1 MIMPSSVLRR
11 YTPPTCTL
19 AIVAKTSPLSRWV
32 GKSVVKDLRFELHFD
47 DPRQPEEKLVTIKG
61 DRTELDVLYEA
72 VSHYIQNFLNTSPQP
87 LPWTKLT
94 SSVQPDN
101 LEESESNTPET
112 ASPISLVTSAQ
123 PSENQES
130 ELPSTKLQPLK
141 PWTLP
146 LGITLQPK
154 GLVTH
159 ELVLGQ
165 LANEDSGSVVYL
177 SVLQLFDLATALD
190 DYAAEILALPNLNR
204 AGKAKVLPLWT
215 KAAAIVVLA
224 VGVTTAGVRWF
235 NQSQLTQETASL
247 SSASDAPEEVP
258 SNLAQEL
265 PTPTPSPLPSPPSPI
280 PTPTVPPS
288 LANAPTVPPP
298 KPVKPPAP
306 STRSSSPEP
315 APQRREIA
323 ITPPPQRPPAQPAPS
338 TPASPSTP
346 LPTQP
351 SRPPAPTGN
360 VPKSRSSTQVPAT
373 PPPLP
378 VFPPLDVT
386 PATPELPNVRS
397 SPSVTAR
404 RPSLPTDTEIESTE
418 LDDTNDAARGRL
430 FDTIPQVAQARTYLQ
445 QRWQPPEDLTKV
457 LEYRLFIAPDG
468 SIERI
473 IPLGQAS
480 QVHIE
485 KTGIPLVGKPFVSP
499 IQGDKNPTIRVVL
512 NPDGQVETFLEEMQ

>member
-1 MIMPSSVLRR
+1 MPLSSSVLRR

-19 AIVAKTSPLSRWV
+19 EIVAKTSPLSRWV

-47 DPRQPEEKLVTIKG
+47 DPRQPDEKLVTIKG

-87 LPWTKLT
+87 LPWTNLT
-94 SSVQPDN
+94 SSLQPDN
-101 LEESESNTPET
+101 PDESESNTPEP
-112 ASPISLVTSAQ
+112 ASPISIVTSDQ

-146 LGITLQPK
+146 LGITLQAK

-235 NQSQLTQETASL
+235 NQSQLTQETATL
-247 SSASDAPEEVP
+247 NTASDAPEEVP

-306 STRSSSPEP
+306 STRSSSPAP
-315 APQRREIA
+315 APQRQEIA

-346 LPTQP
+346 PPTQP

-360 VPKSRSSTQVPAT
+360 VPKSRSSTQLPAT

-386 PATPELPNVRS
+386 PATPELPDVMSR
-397 SPSVTAR
+397 PSVTAR
-404 RPSLPTDTEIESTE
+404 RPSLSTDMEIESTE

-430 FDTIPQVAQARTYLQ
+430 FDTIPQVAQARIYLQ
-445 QRWQPPEDLTKV
+445 QRWQPPEEVTKA

-480 QVHIE
+480 RVHIQE
-485 KTGIPLVGKPFVSP
+485 TGIPLVGEPFVSP
-499 IQGDKNPTIRVVL
+499 VEGDRNRTIRVVM
-512 NPDGQVETFLEEMQ
+512 NPNGQVETFLEPMP

>member
-1 MIMPSSVLRR
+1 MPLSSSVLRR

-19 AIVAKTSPLSRWV
+19 EIVAKTSPLSRWI

-61 DRTELDVLYEA
+61 DRAELDVLYEA
-72 VSHYIQNFLNTSPQP
+72 VSHYVQNFLNTSPQP
-87 LPWTKLT
+87 LPWMK
-94 SSVQPDN
+94 P
-101 LEESESNTPET
+101 TP
-112 ASPISLVTSAQ
+112 SAQ
-123 PSENQES
+123 PDHAENSESTPQEPTSPVSLITPDQPPDNQES
-130 ELPSTKLQPLK
+130 ELPATKLQPLK
-141 PWTLP
+141 QWTLP
-146 LGITLQPK
+146 LGVTLHPK

-165 LANEDSGSVVYL
+165 LANEDSGSGVDL

-204 AGKAKVLPLWT
+204 TDTAKVLPLWT
-215 KAAAIVVLA
+215 KAAAAVVLA

-235 NQSQLTQETASL
+235 NHSQLTQETASL
-247 SSASDAPEEVP
+247 SSGSDSAEEVP

-265 PTPTPSPLPSPPSPI
+265 PTPTPSPLPSPPSPL

-298 KPVKPPAP
+298 KPVTPPAP
-306 STRSSSPEP
+306 SARSSSPVP
-315 APQRREIA
+315 SPQRQEIG

-338 TPASPSTP
+338 TAASPSTSS
-346 LPTQP
+346 PTQP
-351 SRPPAPTGN
+351 SRPPAP
-360 VPKSRSSTQVPAT
+360 PPSTTQGSARPQAQTT

-378 VFPPLDVT
+378 IFPPLDVT
-386 PATPELPNVRS
+386 PATPERPESTNRLPVI
-397 SPSVTAR
+397 TR
-404 RPSLPTDTEIESTE
+404 RPSPSTDTEPNT
-418 LDDTNDAARGRL
+418 LGNNDAATGRL

-445 QRWQPPEDLTKV
+445 QRWQPPEDLTKA

-485 KTGIPLVGKPFVSP
+485 QTGIPLVGEPFVSP
-499 IQGDKNPTIRVVL
+499 VEGDRNPTIRVVL
-512 NPDGQVETFLEEMQ
+512 NPNGQVETFLEPMQ

>member
-1 MIMPSSVLRR
+1 MPLSSSVLRR

-19 AIVAKTSPLSRWV
+19 EIVAKTSPLSRWV
-32 GKSVVKDLRFELHFD
+32 GKSVVKDLQFELHFD
-47 DPRQPEEKLVTIKG
+47 DPRQPDEKLVTIKG

-72 VSHYIQNFLNTSPQP
+72 VSHYVQNFLNTSPQP
-87 LPWTKLT
+87 LPWMK
-94 SSVQPDN
+94 
-101 LEESESNTPET
+101 
-112 ASPISLVTSAQ
+112 PIPSAQ
-123 PSENQES
+123 PDHAEDSDSTPPEPTSPVSLITADQPPDNQES
-130 ELPSTKLQPLK
+130 ELPTTKLQPLK
-141 PWTLP
+141 QWTLP
-146 LGITLQPK
+146 LGVTLQPK

-190 DYAAEILALPNLNR
+190 DYAAEIVALPNLNHTDT
-204 AGKAKVLPLWT
+204 AKVLPLWT
-215 KAAAIVVLA
+215 KAAAVVVLA

-247 SSASDAPEEVP
+247 SSDSDSTEEVP

-265 PTPTPSPLPSPPSPI
+265 PTPTPSPLPSPPSPV

-306 STRSSSPEP
+306 STRSSSSAP
-315 APQRREIA
+315 APQRQEIA
-323 ITPPPQRPPAQPAPS
+323 ITPPPQRPAAQPAPS
-338 TPASPSTP
+338 TAASPSTSP
-346 LPTQP
+346 PTQP
-351 SRPPAPTGN
+351 NRPPAPSGN
-360 VPKSRSSTQVPAT
+360 VPKSRSSTRVPAT

-386 PATPELPNVRS
+386 PATPERPDVMN

-445 QRWQPPEDLTKV
+445 QRWQPPEDVTKA

-468 SIERI
+468 SIKRI

-480 QVHIE
+480 QVHIQE
-485 KTGIPLVGKPFVSP
+485 TGIPLVGEPFVSP
-499 IQGDKNPTIRVVL
+499 VEGDRNPTIRVVL
-512 NPDGQVETFLEEMQ
+512 NPEGQVETFLEDMQ

>member
-1 MIMPSSVLRR
+1 MPLSSSVLRR

-19 AIVAKTSPLSRWV
+19 EIVAKTSPLSRWV

-47 DPRQPEEKLVTIKG
+47 DPRQPDEKLVTIKG

-72 VSHYIQNFLNTSPQP
+72 VSHYVQNFLNTSPQP
-87 LPWTKLT
+87 LSWTNLT

-101 LEESESNTPET
+101 PSEFESNIPEP
-112 ASPISLVTSAQ
+112 ASPISLVTSDQ
-123 PSENQES
+123 PQDNQES
-130 ELPSTKLQPLK
+130 KLPSTKLQPLK
-141 PWTLP
+141 QWAIP

-159 ELVLGQ
+159 ELILGQ

-190 DYAAEILALPNLNR
+190 DYVAEILALPNLNR

-215 KAAAIVVLA
+215 KAAAAVVLA

-247 SSASDAPEEVP
+247 SSASDSAEEVP

-306 STRSSSPEP
+306 STRSSSPAP
-315 APQRREIA
+315 A
-323 ITPPPQRPPAQPAPS
+323 PQRPPAQPAPS
-338 TPASPSTP
+338 TPASPSTS

-351 SRPPAPTGN
+351 SRPPAPPPSTTQGS
-360 VPKSRSSTQVPAT
+360 SRPQAQTT

-378 VFPPLDVT
+378 IFPPLDVT
-386 PATPELPNVRS
+386 PATPERPESTNRLPVI
-397 SPSVTAR
+397 TR
-404 RPSLPTDTEIESTE
+404 RPSPSTDTEPNT
-418 LDDTNDAARGRL
+418 LGNNDAATGRL
-430 FDTIPQVAQARTYLQ
+430 FDTIPQVAQARNYLQ

-457 LEYRLFIAPDG
+457 LEYQLFIAPDG

>member
-1 MIMPSSVLRR
+1 MPSSVLRR

-19 AIVAKTSPLSRWV
+19 EIVAKTSPLSRWV
-32 GKSVVKDLRFELHFD
+32 GKSVVKDLQFELHFD
-47 DPRQPEEKLVTIKG
+47 DPRQPDEKLVTIKG

-87 LPWTKLT
+87 LSWTNLT
-94 SSVQPDN
+94 SSVQPDHP
-101 LEESESNTPET
+101 EESESNTPEP
-112 ASPISLVTSAQ
+112 ASPISIVTSDQ
-123 PSENQES
+123 PQDNQES

-177 SVLQLFDLATALD
+177 SVIQLFDLATALD

-215 KAAAIVVLA
+215 KAAAAVVLA

-235 NQSQLTQETASL
+235 HQSQVTQETATL
-247 SSASDAPEEVP
+247 NPASDSAEEVP

-265 PTPTPSPLPSPPSPI
+265 PTPTPSPLPSPPSPV

-306 STRSSSPEP
+306 STRSSSP
-315 APQRREIA
+315 APQRQEIA
-323 ITPPPQRPPAQPAPS
+323 ITPPPQRPAAQPAPS
-338 TPASPSTP
+338 TAASPSTP
-346 LPTQP
+346 PPTQP
-351 SRPPAPTGN
+351 SRPPAPTAN
-360 VPKSRSSTQVPAT
+360 VQKSPSSTQVPAT

-378 VFPPLDVT
+378 IFPPLDVT
-386 PATPELPNVRS
+386 PATPERPESTNRLPVI
-397 SPSVTAR
+397 TR
-404 RPSLPTDTEIESTE
+404 RPSPSTDTEPNT
-418 LDDTNDAARGRL
+418 LGNNDAATGRL

-445 QRWQPPEDLTKV
+445 QRWQPPEDLPKV

-480 QVHIE
+480 QVHIQE
-485 KTGIPLVGKPFVSP
+485 TGIPLVGEPFVSP
-499 IQGDKNPTIRVVL
+499 VEGDRNPTIRVVL
-512 NPDGQVETFLEEMQ
+512 NPDGQVETFLEDMQ

>member
-1 MIMPSSVLRR
+1 MPLSSSVLRR

-19 AIVAKTSPLSRWV
+19 EIVAKTSPLSRWI

-61 DRTELDVLYEA
+61 DRAELDVLYEA
-72 VSHYIQNFLNTSPQP
+72 VSHYVQNFLNTSPQP
-87 LPWTKLT
+87 LPWMK
-94 SSVQPDN
+94 P
-101 LEESESNTPET
+101 TP
-112 ASPISLVTSAQ
+112 SAQ
-123 PSENQES
+123 PDHAENSESTPQEPTSPVSLITPDQPPDNQES
-130 ELPSTKLQPLK
+130 ELPATKLQPLK
-141 PWTLP
+141 QWTLP
-146 LGITLQPK
+146 LGVTLHPK

-165 LANEDSGSVVYL
+165 LANEDSGSGVDL

-204 AGKAKVLPLWT
+204 TDTAKVLPLWT
-215 KAAAIVVLA
+215 KAAAAVVLA

-235 NQSQLTQETASL
+235 NHSQLTQETASL
-247 SSASDAPEEVP
+247 SSGSDSAEEVP

-265 PTPTPSPLPSPPSPI
+265 PTPTPSPLPSPPSPL

-298 KPVKPPAP
+298 KPVTPPAP
-306 STRSSSPEP
+306 STRALPSAP
-315 APQRREIA
+315 APQRQEIG

-338 TPASPSTP
+338 TAASPSTSS
-346 LPTQP
+346 PTQP
-351 SRPPAPTGN
+351 SRPPAP
-360 VPKSRSSTQVPAT
+360 PPSTTQGSARPQAQTT

-378 VFPPLDVT
+378 IFPPLDVT
-386 PATPELPNVRS
+386 PATPERPESTNRLPVI
-397 SPSVTAR
+397 TR
-404 RPSLPTDTEIESTE
+404 RPSPSTDTEPNT
-418 LDDTNDAARGRL
+418 LGNNDAATGRL

-445 QRWQPPEDLTKV
+445 QRWQPPEDVTKA

-485 KTGIPLVGKPFVSP
+485 QTGIPLVGEPFVSP
-499 IQGDKNPTIRVVL
+499 VEGDRNPTIRVVL
-512 NPDGQVETFLEEMQ
+512 NPNGQVETFLEPMQ

>member
-247 SSASDAPEEVP
+247 SSASDSAEEVP

-288 LANAPTVPPP
+288 LANAPTIPPP

-306 STRSSSPEP
+306 STRSLSPAP

-338 TPASPSTP
+338 TAASVPTPS
-346 LPTQP
+346 PTQP
-351 SRPPAPTGN
+351 SRPPAQPPSTTQGS
-360 VPKSRSSTQVPAT
+360 SRPQAQTT

-378 VFPPLDVT
+378 IFPPLDVT
-386 PATPELPNVRS
+386 PATPERPESTNRLPVITRLP
-397 SPSVTAR
+397 SPS
-404 RPSLPTDTEIESTE
+404 TDTEPNT
-418 LDDTNDAARGRL
+418 LGNNDAATGRL